1 MMYLKQFPDICRE
14 MGFDVEEKAKIVTL
28 SVTDINYSID
38 INKKLFL
45 EDLELI
51 LDSYSEVREAIAIF
65 EAETKSGKYDNLDAT
80 ELQKLKCVFD
90 KAWETGRLKDDTG
103 MFQTEVDT
111 CHQHAECLKAVL
123 EKLLEKLKKEVE
135 KARLYSSS
143 SHYFPIVMKQIDASC
158 YKAYVPTKSNNGFI
172 VQEYI
177 LDLNDIGKNDE
188 KKIRAQFDELFQK
201 TNAADSYRLLA
212 ELSIEVGYFV
222 PVCGILFKTMGDAV
236 SYIKT
241 KTDIDMTI
249 VQSDKTNLEMIRTLD
264 KFHLAMLLNHICA
277 DSKNWPSSTTGWCE
291 WLNSNWNFMT

>member
-103 MFQTEVDT
+103 MFQTEVDA

-201 TNAADSYRLLA
+201 TNVADSYRLLPEKIRKETDWQAKGLVLRNVDIYVLVDGMNDKSA
-212 ELSIEVGYFV
+212 EEKV
-222 PVCGILFKTMGDAV
+222 A
-236 SYIKT
+236 
-241 KTDIDMTI
+241 
-249 VQSDKTNLEMIRTLD
+249 LELKI
-264 KFHLAMLLNHICA
+264 
-277 DSKNWPSSTTGWCE
+277 
-291 WLNSNWNFMT
+291 

>member
-14 MGFDVEEKAKIVTL
+14 MGFDVEEKAKTITL
-28 SVTDINYSID
+28 RITDINYSID

-65 EAETKSGKYDNLDAT
+65 EAKTKSGKYDNLDAT

-111 CHQHAECLKAVL
+111 CHQHAEYLKAVL
-123 EKLLEKLKKEVE
+123 EKLLEKLKKEVD
-135 KARLYSSS
+135 KARLYSTS
-143 SHYFPIVMKQIDASC
+143 SHDFPIVMKQIDASC

-177 LDLNDIGKNDE
+177 FDLNDIGKNDE
-188 KKIRAQFDELFQK
+188 KKIRAQFDELFQR
-201 TNAADSYRLLA
+201 TNTADSYRLLA

-222 PVCGILFKTMGDAV
+222 PVEAV

-241 KTDIDMTI
+241 KTDVDMTI

-277 DSKNWPSSTTGWCE
+277 DSKNCPSSTTGWCE
-291 WLNSNWNFMT
+291 WLSNNWNFMN

>member
-14 MGFDVEEKAKIVTL
+14 MGFDVEEKAKTITL
-28 SVTDINYSID
+28 RITDINYSID

-45 EDLELI
+45 EDLELL

-65 EAETKSGKYDNLDAT
+65 EAEAKSWKYDNLDAT

-111 CHQHAECLKAVL
+111 CHQHAEYLKAVL
-123 EKLLEKLKKEVE
+123 EKLLEKLKKEVD
-135 KARLYSSS
+135 KARLYSTS
-143 SHYFPIVMKQIDASC
+143 SHDFPIVMKQIDASC

-177 LDLNDIGKNDE
+177 FDLDDIGKNDE

-212 ELSIEVGYFV
+212 ELAIEVGYFV
-222 PVCGILFKTMGDAV
+222 PACGIFFKSMGNAV

-241 KTDIDMTI
+241 KTDVDMTI
-249 VQSDKTNLEMIRTLD
+249 VRSDKTNLEMIRTLD

-277 DSKNWPSSTTGWCE
+277 DSKNCPSSTTGWCE
-291 WLNSNWNFMT
+291 WLGNNWNSMT